1 MLWDELLAFQ
11 GLDEKDLTKFVIV
24 AEYINAL
31 KRFGKL
37 DSAVKHTQRYKF
49 SVFEGKMRSGARKS
63 KVDFFEKV

>member
-31 KRFGKL
+31 KRFEKL
-37 DSAVKHTQRYKF
+37 DSAVKHTQR
-49 SVFEGKMRSGARKS
+49 
-63 KVDFFEKV
+63 